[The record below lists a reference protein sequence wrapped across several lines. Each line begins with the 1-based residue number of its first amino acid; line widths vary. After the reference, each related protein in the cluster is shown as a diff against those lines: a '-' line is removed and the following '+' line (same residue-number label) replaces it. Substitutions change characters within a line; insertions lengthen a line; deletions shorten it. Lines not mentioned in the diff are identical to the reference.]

1 MKHSHLRGLKL
12 LFCATL
18 ALAIVLSLL
27 PAQEAKA
34 LKQGQTCPDC
44 GTGILIPIS
53 YNSEQ
58 HALSCSK
65 AGCIHSTSA
74 GYIWENHHGGNAC
87 TGRPIC
93 EGCGQE
99 YGSVL
104 GHDWQT
110 EWTIDGDTHYYACSR
125 CDAKKDEA
133 AHTYNWTYVDDSTH
147 KGTCACGAETTEVHY
162 DRWADKCGRQP
173 HCEKC
178 DTDYGTPPEHEMIYE
193 DRGESGHKPSCKHCD
208 TYFFLEPHVGTSTCT
223 ETGTCSLCGGTI
235 PALGHDWAT
244 TLTNG
249 GDTHYYACSR
259 CDARKDEAGHSYGE
273 WVDNKDGTHTH
284 TCACSASE
292 TKDHS
297 YGNWV
302 YGTSNHWR
310 TCECGAMDIGAHHN
324 DGMMNLGSDEH
335 CYICN
340 VCGIGPNG
348 EILGYG
354 FEPHTFGDWT
364 DNGDGTH
371 TGKCVCGAE
380 KTVDH
385 SGGTATCTA
394 KAVCAN
400 CGQEYGESK
409 GHDWATTLT
418 NGGDTHYYACSRCD
432 AKKDEA
438 AHTYNWTYVDDSTCK
453 GVCECSAETTQ
464 AHVWNGSHW
473 CGYARKCKNCG
484 EFYGEVLDHEY
495 WYEYKT
501 DEQHKIN
508 CYHCDTLFGR
518 EDHSGGKATCTEK
531 AVCDKCGEEYGEAL
545 GHDWVVD
552 TEKGDNGWE
561 LSSDRRSATAYLK
574 CQRNGC
580 GEAATVPAGDTP
592 NLMYDYYVPDSGKA
606 IYIYNVFAEK
616 DGKRFYG
623 SISAETDPTPV
634 DCVYYVAGVYYLFE
648 PQSVPES
655 YDCHY
660 QMDWWSGPEAF
671 NQVVEIDGEYYL
683 AANVDTLIYK
693 PAFYVSKQTGTPA
706 TCTEPGEEDYWK
718 CSICGRMYSDKDAQN
733 EIKETVAIPALGHDW
748 VLNTAQGDNGWAWA
762 ADGSSAT
769 AYLKCTRDNCGE
781 TATATDSAPQAGVKT
796 YDANTGKVSCTY
808 SAIATSGDKTWTGTS
823 TKTVE
828 SDPIERRTDLWVV
841 GDETYTTKPQSV
853 PQSYDCHYQMDWWTG
868 PTLTGDSGVYE
879 ENGEFYR
886 DVTYTDTMVYKLA
899 GYYIQ
904 KKNATPATCT
914 EKGVAEHY
922 QCWMC
927 QRRYS
932 EKTAENEVSLE
943 DLQTD
948 ALGHDLKETKEVPA
962 TCTVPGTEAY
972 WTCQRD
978 KCGKMFSDVKGESEI
993 TEPAVIPALG
1003 HDLTQHDAQAPTC
1016 TAIGWDAYDTCSR
1029 CDYTTYEEKA
1039 ALGHDLV
1046 NHDAQAPTCTEIGWD
1061 AYDTCSRCDYT
1072 TYKEIAVLG
1081 HDLIHHDAQAA
1092 TCTEVGWDAYDT
1104 CSRCDYTT
1112 YAEKPALGHSEV
1124 TGTAIAPT
1132 CTDNG
1137 LTEGMYCFRCGQV
1150 LIAQEDI
1157 PALGHDFAVTHRT
1170 ITRVYFQCSR
1180 CRDSYWI
1187 DNAKSRNLLSS
1198 LVWND
1203 RDENVEYTAGV
1214 AKANGIKVLTITPD
1228 AEAVEDSAW
1237 VSLRLKPGD
1246 VEQWKREGIGTVA
1259 FQCGEVRMEISLSA
1273 LTLDWF
1279 DLNETFDYY
1288 VFTLA
1293 PEEDGTLVT
1302 VETEIGTEKVAA
1314 DEYDGITLVRGDTIL
1329 EIVQNGIY

>member
-65 AGCIHSTSA
+65 TGCIHSASD
-74 GYIWENHHGGNAC
+74 GYIWENHHGGNTC

-99 YGSVL
+99 YGSAL

-110 EWTIDGDTHYYACSR
+110 EWTIDGDAHYHACSRCTERKDEAAHNYVWTYVDDDTCKGVCECGAEITEAHYDRWASSCGRQPHCQKCDHDYGTIPEHEMWYEDRGESGHKPSCYHCDTYFFLEPHVGTSTCTEAGTCSLCGGTIPALGHDWATTLTNGGDTHYYACSR

-193 DRGESGHKPSCKHCD
+193 DRDESGHKPSCKHCD

-249 GDTHYYACSR
+249 GDTQYYACSR
-259 CDARKDEAGHSYGE
+259 CDSKKDEAAHIYE
-273 WVDNKDGTHTH
+273 NWTKVDDSNHKGK
-284 TCACSASE
+284 CAC
-292 TKDHS
+292 
-297 YGNWV
+297 
-302 YGTSNHWR
+302 
-310 TCECGAMDIGAHHN
+310 
-324 DGMMNLGSDEH
+324 
-335 CYICN
+335 
-340 VCGIGPNG
+340 
-348 EILGYG
+348 
-354 FEPHTFGDWT
+354 
-364 DNGDGTH
+364 
-371 TGKCVCGAE
+371 GKE
-380 KTVDH
+380 KTEPH
-385 SGGTATCTA
+385 SGGTATCQA
-394 KAVCAN
+394 KA
-400 CGQEYGESK
+400 K
-409 GHDWATTLT
+409 
-418 NGGDTHYYACSRCD
+418 
-432 AKKDEA
+432 
-438 AHTYNWTYVDDSTCK
+438 
-453 GVCECSAETTQ
+453 CE
-464 AHVWNGSHW
+464 
-473 CGYARKCKNCG
+473 
-484 EFYGEVLDHEY
+484 
-495 WYEYKT
+495 
-501 DEQHKIN
+501 
-508 CYHCDTLFGR
+508 
-518 EDHSGGKATCTEK
+518 
-531 AVCDKCGEEYGEAL
+531 KCGEEYG
-545 GHDWVVD
+545 D
-552 TEKGDNGWE
+552 T
-561 LSSDRRSATAYLK
+561 
-574 CQRNGC
+574 
-580 GEAATVPAGDTP
+580 
-592 NLMYDYYVPDSGKA
+592 
-606 IYIYNVFAEK
+606 
-616 DGKRFYG
+616 
-623 SISAETDPTPV
+623 
-634 DCVYYVAGVYYLFE
+634 
-648 PQSVPES
+648 
-655 YDCHY
+655 
-660 QMDWWSGPEAF
+660 
-671 NQVVEIDGEYYL
+671 
-683 AANVDTLIYK
+683 
-693 PAFYVSKQTGTPA
+693 
-706 TCTEPGEEDYWK
+706 
-718 CSICGRMYSDKDAQN
+718 
-733 EIKETVAIPALGHDW
+733 
-748 VLNTAQGDNGWAWA
+748 
-762 ADGSSAT
+762 
-769 AYLKCTRDNCGE
+769 
-781 TATATDSAPQAGVKT
+781 
-796 YDANTGKVSCTY
+796 
-808 SAIATSGDKTWTGTS
+808 
-823 TKTVE
+823 
-828 SDPIERRTDLWVV
+828 
-841 GDETYTTKPQSV
+841 
-853 PQSYDCHYQMDWWTG
+853 
-868 PTLTGDSGVYE
+868 
-879 ENGEFYR
+879 
-886 DVTYTDTMVYKLA
+886 
-899 GYYIQ
+899 
-904 KKNATPATCT
+904 
-914 EKGVAEHY
+914 
-922 QCWMC
+922 
-927 QRRYS
+927 
-932 EKTAENEVSLE
+932 
-943 DLQTD
+943 
-948 ALGHDLKETKEVPA
+948 LGHDLKKTDKVEP
-962 TCTVPGTEAY
+962 TCTTPGTEAY

-978 KCGKMFSDVKGESEI
+978 NCGKLFSDDQGENEI
-993 TEPAVIPALG
+993 NAPVTIKALG
-1003 HDLTQHDAQAPTC
+1003 HDLIHHDAQAPTC
-1016 TAIGWDAYDTCSR
+1016 TAIGWDAY
-1029 CDYTTYEEKA
+1029 
-1039 ALGHDLV
+1039 
-1046 NHDAQAPTCTEIGWD
+1046 Q
-1061 AYDTCSRCDYT
+1061 
-1072 TYKEIAVLG
+1072 
-1081 HDLIHHDAQAA
+1081 
-1092 TCTEVGWDAYDT
+1092 T

-1237 VSLRLKPGD
+1237 VSLRLKPDD
-1246 VEQWKREGIGTVA
+1246 VEQWKGEGIGTVA

-1279 DLNETFDYY
+1279 DLNEPFDYY

-1302 VETEIGTEKVAA
+1302 VEAEIGTEKVAA